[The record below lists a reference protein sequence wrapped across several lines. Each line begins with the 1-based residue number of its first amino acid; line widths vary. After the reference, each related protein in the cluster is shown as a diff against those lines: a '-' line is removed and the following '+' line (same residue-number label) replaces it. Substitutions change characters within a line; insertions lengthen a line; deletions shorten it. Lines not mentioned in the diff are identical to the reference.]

1 MRFDK
6 LDIQA
11 FGEFHQR
18 SLDFSKGNISLVY
31 GRNELGKSTLLSL
44 MRSVCFDYKKRV
56 GENSL
61 FARGAAQAK
70 GSVDFRLRDGRA
82 GSVCRAWDVSNSSPV
97 GFYAELSGDEL
108 TKDLFKR
115 DVLNGL
121 DRDFFSAFFGFSY
134 ADIATGEKRV
144 ASSNLTRLIY
154 GLSFGDPDQVERVK
168 TSLKKR
174 LDELFYNSTA
184 STKLVNVA
192 LKRYEEAQTALA
204 ADDTKEYKRIRKE
217 IEDQRFHCKKLL
229 SEKEEI
235 NRQKGELETLE
246 KAWTLYVAS
255 KSAALELQKFDAE
268 NQFDKERLLT
278 FAEKYESDYC
288 KMKEKR
294 DAKEIDVQNI
304 EKQLDELTR
313 ERDLNERNLKPEY
326 VEHAAEIGELALQAK
341 RFQEG
346 RAGLTR
352 RDDELAASAALLRNK
367 LVEIGVVE
375 TDASEERLDAVFAQ
389 ALRPLAAAT
398 LDEATRGADAEKGL
412 QDSLQKSKI
421 FAAEARTKAQAIR
434 LERDALLAAF
444 DDEFKG
450 DKRDVERALEKT
462 STLFATLEDD
472 YADFENNLRERA
484 RAIYE
489 VETEAQRLARL
500 ACNDDCSDL
509 PQLLARLEDAKILSD
524 PLGLDRLREEYD
536 AEGKLV
542 ENKEKERDAVNA
554 KIDDI
559 TRQIK
564 ELAGDDEYEKIEIDR
579 QVAAGRRDI
588 LWNSIKAFLESGG
601 MPLMGSFETIA
612 KEVKDY
618 EQTVDELDELQE
630 RRFLYAA
637 SQGKLGVLRGQLKE
651 YKCVSDRLLED
662 LRALM
667 DSRADL
673 ATEAAAILAKY
684 GFDFCSKWKFGVSL
698 DWIDDWRIYRERR
711 AEIEKSWSEV
721 VKRATKN
728 VAAIDQ
734 LLTLAKEWE
743 IPGADAVRIPTTERE
758 SVDPR
763 VMSALFLQIK
773 NLTSQTRLKL
783 IRYDESF
790 KKLEKLEEILR
801 QNEETVQK
809 YDAEAVS
816 FAAELESLDAKRKE
830 FCDSNALFFVD
841 AVCSSW
847 RGIRDALKNLN
858 EWRDEALKLNVE
870 RDKFDRLV
878 AEYEGYDALASKL
891 AVALNV
897 KRSSASR
904 FIEDATLWNQE
915 KDAARV
921 AKTKFEEKVKVC
933 EMKRAELTASVA
945 QLRKLDDALAA
956 LEKRSG
962 VESDEFDAFRAA
974 ARRCFD
980 ATNAVATSERDLAN
994 CLGEPVGSH
1003 EYQSKLSLLDAAD
1016 DQYEIRRR
1024 LEETTEKAKELE
1036 TEYGESSKRVGSLE
1050 KELEKIGGGDERLK
1064 ILEDAQRSLVELRA
1078 RVEEYAPIQLAH
1090 AALDRSLT
1098 VFENERIPNI
1108 LAIAERFFKS
1118 LTGGRYLSIE
1128 RVKSPGK
1135 PKKSVDL
1142 DDFTFNNGENVG
1154 FRTQRAIDKEY
1165 RYPSQLSQGTREQLY
1180 LALRLALVDEYCGAL
1195 GREPL
1200 PILADDV
1207 LVQFDDERARCA
1219 LELFKEI
1226 AAADESRQFILM
1238 THHESTRQC
1247 FSEIVGE
1254 EAIVDLS

>member
-31 GRNELGKSTLLSL
+31 GRNELGKSTLLSF

-61 FARGAAQAK
+61 FACGAALAK
-70 GSVDFRLRDGRA
+70 GAVDFRLRDGRA
-82 GSVCRAWDVSNSSPV
+82 GSVCRAWDVSDSSPV
-97 GFYAELSGDEL
+97 DFYAELSGDEL
-108 TKDLFKR
+108 SEYLFKR

-154 GLSFGDPDQVERVK
+154 GLSFGDPDQVERVRA
-168 TSLKKR
+168 SLKKR
-174 LDELFYNSTA
+174 LDELFYNSSA

-204 ADDTKEYKRIRKE
+204 ADDTKEYQRIRKE

-246 KAWTLYVAS
+246 KAWSLYVAS
-255 KSAALELQKFDAE
+255 KSAILELQKFDAE

-278 FAEKYESDYC
+278 FAEKCESDYR
-288 KMKEKR
+288 KTKEKR
-294 DAKEIDVQNI
+294 DAKEIEVQNF
-304 EKQLDELTR
+304 EKQLETLIR
-313 ERDLNERNLKPEY
+313 ERDSNERNLKPEY

-352 RDDELAASAALLRNK
+352 LDDELAARAARLRNE
-367 LVEIGVVE
+367 LVVIGVVE
-375 TDASEERLDAVFAQ
+375 ADASEERIDAAFAQ
-389 ALRPLAAAT
+389 ALRPLVAAT
-398 LDEATRGADAEKGL
+398 LDEATRDANVEKNL
-412 QDSLQKSKI
+412 WDNLHKSKR
-421 FAAEARTKAQAIR
+421 FAAEAKANAQATR

-444 DDEFKG
+444 DDDEFKG
-450 DKRDVERALEKT
+450 DRRDVERALEKT

-484 RAIYE
+484 KAIDE
-489 VETEAQRLARL
+489 VETEEQRLARL
-500 ACNDDCSDL
+500 ACNDDGSDMDG
-509 PQLLARLEDAKILSD
+509 LLARLEDPKKLSD

-536 AEGKLV
+536 ATEKLV
-542 ENKEKERDAVNA
+542 EDKEDERDAIDA

-564 ELAGDDEYEKIEIDR
+564 ELAGDDEYEKIEFARKI
-579 QVAAGRRDI
+579 AAERRDI
-588 LWNSIKAFLESGG
+588 LWNSIRTFLESGG
-601 MPLMGSFETIA
+601 MPIMGSFETIA
-612 KEVKDY
+612 REVKDY
-618 EQTVDELDELQE
+618 EQTIDELDELQD
-630 RRFLYAA
+630 RRFLYAT

-651 YKCVSDRLLED
+651 YKDASDKLLEELRVLENSRSD
-662 LRALM
+662 LE
-667 DSRADL
+667 SE
-673 ATEAAAILAKY
+673 TAAILAKY
-684 GFDFCSKWKFGVSL
+684 GFDFCSKWTFGVSL
-698 DWIDDWRIYRERR
+698 DWIDDWRNYRERR
-711 AEIEKSWSEV
+711 AEIEKSWRDV
-721 VKRATKN
+721 VKRAMKN
-728 VAAIDQ
+728 VAAIEQ

-758 SVDPR
+758 SADPR
-763 VMSALFLQIK
+763 VMSPLFLQIK

-783 IRYDESF
+783 ERYDESL

-801 QNEETVQK
+801 QNEESVQK

-830 FCDSNALFFVD
+830 FCDANALFFVD

-847 RGIRDALKNLN
+847 GGIRDALKKLG

-870 RDKFDRLV
+870 RGNFDRLA
-878 AEYEGYDALASKL
+878 AEYEGYDAQATKI
-891 AVALNV
+891 AAALNV

-904 FIEDATLWNQE
+904 FVEDATLWNQE
-915 KDAARV
+915 KDAARD
-921 AKTKFEEKVKVC
+921 AKTKFEEQVKVC
-933 EMKRAELTASVA
+933 EMKRAELAASVA
-945 QLRKLDDALAA
+945 ELRNLDDALAT
-956 LEKRSG
+956 LERQSG
-962 VESDEFDAFRAA
+962 VESDDFEAFRDA

-994 CLGEPVGSH
+994 RLGAPVGSP
-1003 EYQSKLSLLDAAD
+1003 EYQSKIARLDAAG
-1016 DQYEIRRR
+1016 DQYEIRRC

-1036 TEYGESSKRVGSLE
+1036 TEYGESSQKVGSLE
-1050 KELEKIGGGDERLK
+1050 KELEKIGDGDKRLK
-1064 ILEDAQRSLVELRA
+1064 ILDDAQRSLVDLRA
-1078 RVEEYAPIQLAH
+1078 RVEEYAPIQLAY
-1090 AALDRSLT
+1090 AALERSLT

-1108 LAIAERFFKS
+1108 LAIAERFFKR

-1128 RVKSPGK
+1128 RVKSTGK
-1135 PKKSVDL
+1135 QKKSDDW

-1154 FRTQRAIDKEY
+1154 FRTRRAKDDEY
-1165 RYPSQLSQGTREQLY
+1165 RYSSQLSQGTREQLY

-1207 LVQFDDERARCA
+1207 LVQFDDERARNA
-1219 LELFKEI
+1219 LNLFKEI
-1226 AAADESRQFILM
+1226 ADADDSRQFILM
-1238 THHESTRQC
+1238 THHESTRRY
-1247 FSEIVGE
+1247 FSDVVGE
-1254 EAIVDLS
+1254 EAIVDL

>member
-44 MRSVCFDYKKRV
+44 MRSICFDYKKRV

-61 FARGAAQAK
+61 FARGAALAK

-255 KSAALELQKFDAE
+255 KSAILDLQKFDAE

-278 FAEKYESDYC
+278 FAEKYESDYR
-288 KMKEKR
+288 KTKEKR

-326 VEHAAEIGELALQAK
+326 VERAAEIGELALQAI

-352 RDDELAASAALLRNK
+352 RNDELAARAAQLRNE

-375 TDASEERLDAVFAQ
+375 ADASEERLDEVFAQ
-389 ALRPLAAAT
+389 TLRPLAAAA
-398 LDEATRGADAEKGL
+398 LDEATRGADVEKNL
-412 QDSLQKSKI
+412 QDELQKSES
-421 FAAEARTKAQAIR
+421 FAADAKTNAQKNR
-434 LERDALLAAF
+434 REYDALLAAF
-444 DDEFKG
+444 IDEFKEK
-450 DKRDVERALEKT
+450 KRDVERVQTKTSDDALE
-462 STLFATLEDD
+462 TLESE
-472 YADFENNLRERA
+472 YADFEADLRERA
-484 RAIYE
+484 KAIE
-489 VETEAQRLARL
+489 DIESEAKRLAIF
-500 ACNDDCSDL
+500 ACDNDGSDENEI
-509 PQLLARLEDAKILSD
+509 QSRLEDSKNLTD
-524 PLGLDRLREEYD
+524 PLGLDGLREEYGTY
-536 AEGKLV
+536 GKRIEDKRRELDSV
-542 ENKEKERDAVNA
+542 SVKIRDVS
-554 KIDDI
+554 
-559 TRQIK
+559 RQIK
-564 ELAGDDEYEKIEIDR
+564 DLAGDDEYEKIELDR
-579 QVAAGRRDI
+579 KTTIGRRDV
-588 LWNSIKAFLESGG
+588 LWNSIRAFLDSGG
-601 MPLMGSFETIA
+601 MPIMGTFETIA
-612 KEVKDY
+612 KEVEDY
-618 EQTVDELDELQE
+618 EQTVRDLDRLEE
-630 RRFLYAA
+630 RRYLCAA
-637 SQGKLGVLRGQLKE
+637 SQGKLGVLRGQLIERNDESNK
-651 YKCVSDRLLED
+651 LLEE
-662 LRALM
+662 LRVLEK
-667 DSRADL
+667 SR
-673 ATEAAAILAKY
+673 EASAAEGAEILAKY
-684 GFDFCSKWKFGVSL
+684 GFDFCSRWRFDSSL
-698 DWIDDWRIYRERR
+698 DWIDKWRIYRGRR
-711 AEIEKSWSEV
+711 AEIEKSWSDV
-721 VKRATKN
+721 VKKAMKN
-728 VAAIDQ
+728 VAAFEQ

-743 IPGADAVRIPTTERE
+743 IPGADAVQIPTSERE
-758 SVDPR
+758 CADPR
-763 VMSALFLQIK
+763 VMGELFLQIK
-773 NLTSQTRLKL
+773 SLAKQTQVKFK
-783 IRYDESF
+783 RYEASI
-790 KKLEKLEEILR
+790 KELEKLEDSLR

-809 YDAEAVS
+809 YDAKALS
-816 FAAELESLDAKRKE
+816 YAAELESLAAKRKE
-830 FCDSNALFFVD
+830 FCDANSLFFVD
-841 AVCSSW
+841 VVCSSW
-847 RGIRDALKNLN
+847 RRIKDALENLN
-858 EWRDEALKLNVE
+858 KWRAEALKLNVE

-878 AEYEGYDALASKL
+878 AEYEGYDALASKI

-904 FIEDATLWNQE
+904 FVEDATLWNQE
-915 KDAARV
+915 KDVARD

-933 EMKRAELTASVA
+933 EMKRAELAASVA
-945 QLRKLDDALAA
+945 ELRKLDDALAA
-956 LEKRSG
+956 LEKQTG
-962 VESDEFDAFRAA
+962 VESDDIEAFRAA

-980 ATNAVATSERDLAN
+980 ATIAVATSEQDLAN
-994 CLGEPVGSH
+994 CLGEPVGSP
-1003 EYQSKLSLLDAAD
+1003 EYQSKIARLDAAG
-1016 DQYEIRRR
+1016 DQYEIRRC
-1024 LEETTEKAKELE
+1024 LEETTERAKELE
-1036 TEYGESSKRVGSLE
+1036 TEYGESFQKVGSLE
-1050 KELEKIGGGDERLK
+1050 KELEKVGDGDKRLK
-1064 ILEDAQRSLVELRA
+1064 ILDDAQRSLVDLRA
-1078 RVEEYAPIQLAH
+1078 RVEEYAPIQLAY
-1090 AALDRSLT
+1090 AALERSLT

-1108 LAIAERFFKS
+1108 LAIAERFFKR

-1128 RVKSPGK
+1128 RVKSTDK
-1135 PKKSVDL
+1135 KKKSDDI

-1154 FRTQRAIDKEY
+1154 FRTRRAKDDEY

-1207 LVQFDDERARCA
+1207 LVQFDDERARNA
-1219 LELFKEI
+1219 LNLFKEI
-1226 AAADESRQFILM
+1226 ADADESRQFILM
-1238 THHESTRQC
+1238 THHESTRKC
-1247 FSEIVGE
+1247 FSDIVGE
-1254 EAIVDLS
+1254 EAIVDL

>member
-6 LDIQA
+6 LDVQA
-11 FGEFHQR
+11 FGEFRQR
-18 SLDFSKGNISLVY
+18 ALDFSKGNISLVY
-31 GRNELGKSTLLSL
+31 GRNELGKSTLLSF

-70 GSVDFRLRDGRA
+70 GAVDFRLRDGRA
-82 GSVCRAWDVSNSSPV
+82 GTVYRAWDVASSSPV
-97 GFYAELSGDEL
+97 DFSAELSGDAL
-108 TKDLFKR
+108 TEERFKR
-115 DVLNGL
+115 EVLNGL
-121 DRDFFSAFFGFSY
+121 ERDFFSAFFGLSY

-168 TSLKKR
+168 SFLEKR
-174 LDELFYNSTA
+174 IKELFYNRTDSV
-184 STKLVNVA
+184 KLVNVA
-192 LKRYEEAQTALA
+192 LDRYEKAKEALA
-204 ADDTKEYKRIRKE
+204 VDDTKDYKRLRKE
-217 IEDQRFHCKKLL
+217 IEDQRARCKILL
-229 SEKEEI
+229 LEKEKI

-246 KAWTLYVAS
+246 KAWTLYVAN
-255 KSAALELQKFDAE
+255 KSAALELQKFDSE
-268 NQFDKERLLT
+268 NEFDKERLLI
-278 FAEKYESDYC
+278 FAENFESEYRQTR
-288 KMKEKR
+288 EKR
-294 DAKEIDVQNI
+294 DAKEIEVQNI

-326 VEHAAEIGELALQAK
+326 VEHADEIGELALQAN

-352 RDDELAASAALLRNK
+352 RDDELAARGAQLRDE

-375 TDASEERLDAVFAQ
+375 ADASEERLDAIFEQ

-398 LDEATRGADAEKGL
+398 LDEATRAADVEKEL
-412 QDSLQKSKI
+412 LDNLHKSKS
-421 FAAEARTKAQAIR
+421 FAAEAKSNAQAVR
-434 LERDALLAAF
+434 VKRDALFADF
-444 DDEFKG
+444 DGEFKG
-450 DKRDVERALEKT
+450 DKQDVERALAKT
-462 STLFATLEDD
+462 SALFESLESDFVAFEDD
-472 YADFENNLRERA
+472 LRERA
-484 RAIYE
+484 REIDE
-489 VETEAQRLARL
+489 IETEAQRLAKL
-500 ACNDDCSDL
+500 ACNDDCSDMDA
-509 PQLLARLEDAKILSD
+509 LLARLEDPAILTD
-524 PLGLDRLREEYD
+524 PVGLDKLREEYD
-536 AEGKLV
+536 AEEKNL
-542 ENKEKERDAVNA
+542 ENKRKEYDAVDA
-554 KIDDI
+554 KIGEI
-559 TRQIK
+559 SRQIK
-564 ELAGDDEYEKIEIDR
+564 DLTGDDEYKKIEFDR
-579 QVAAGRRDI
+579 KEAAGKRDI
-588 LWNSIKAFLESGG
+588 LWNSIKGFLESGG
-601 MPLMGSFETIA
+601 MPLMEPFEGIP
-612 KEVKDY
+612 KVVEDY
-618 EQTVDELDELQE
+618 ERTVDDLDKLQE
-630 RRFLYAA
+630 RRFHCAT
-637 SQGKLGVLRGQLKE
+637 SQGKLGVLRGQLQE
-651 YKCVSDRLLED
+651 YKTASEKLLEE
-662 LRALM
+662 LSVLQN
-667 DSRADL
+667 SRTDL
-673 ATEAAAILAKY
+673 AKEALAILVKY
-684 GFDFCSKWKFGVSL
+684 GFDFCSKWSFGVSL
-698 DWIDDWRIYRERR
+698 SWIDDWRNYRKHS
-711 AEIEKSWSEV
+711 AEIEKSWRDV
-721 VKRATKN
+721 VKKAMKN

-743 IPGADAVRIPTTERE
+743 IPGADAVRIPTSERE
-758 SVDPR
+758 IVDPR

-773 NLTSQTRLKL
+773 NLTSQTQLKL
-783 IRYDESF
+783 KRYDEFF
-790 KKLEKLEEILR
+790 KKFEKFEEILR

-809 YDAEAVS
+809 YDVEAAS
-816 FAAELESLDAKRKE
+816 LAAELESLAAKQKA
-830 FCDSNALFFVD
+830 FCDANALFFVD
-841 AVCSSW
+841 AVCLSW
-847 RGIRDALKNLN
+847 RGIRDALKNLS
-858 EWRDEALKLNVE
+858 EWRDKALNLNVE
-870 RDKFDRLV
+870 RVKFDRLV

-1207 LVQFDDERARCA
+1207 LVQFDDERARNA
-1219 LELFKEI
+1219 LNLFKEI

-1238 THHESTRQC
+1238 THHDSTRQY